1 MTGAVVAQ
9 SVLSVRM
16 DEKTKR
22 DFALFCEQVG
32 MSVSTAIN
40 IFMRQTLR
48 EGRIPFS
55 VSVVPGVQPE
65 AADPTMAVPTRDA
78 IVQAVCAAAEPFP
91 AIERVI
97 LFGSYARGEARPGSD
112 IDLRVIRDENTPF
125 SMMNL
130 AAFSKAIRLRTG
142 KEVDVLS
149 KRDIGDAALCEAIQR
164 EGVAVYERKE

>member
-1 MTGAVVAQ
+1 MAQ

-22 DFALFCEQVG
+22 DFAQFCEQVG

-55 VSVVPGVQPE
+55 VSVAPP
-65 AADPTMAVPTRDA
+65 ASSDA
-78 IVQAVCAAAEPFP
+78 SDSASSEVLERGAIAQAVCVAAEPFS
-91 AIERVI
+91 AIEKVI
-97 LFGSYARGEARPGSD
+97 LFGSYARGEARPDSD
-112 IDLRVIRDENTPF
+112 IDLRIVRDADTPF

-130 AAFSKAIRLRTG
+130 AAFSEAVQARTG
-142 KEVDVLS
+142 KQVDVLS
-149 KRDIGDAALCEAIQR
+149 KRELDDALLAASIQR
-164 EGVAVYERKE
+164 EGVVIYERKE